1 MDSRARWRQIQKLN
15 PESRFPNP
23 VSGNLFIICAPS
35 GAGKTSLVKALL
47 KADPQIRLSVSFSTR
62 APRSGEVD
70 GEDYHFVSAEKFQQ
84 MTDKGEFL
92 ESALVHG
99 NHYGTSQRWIREQRA
114 AGGDILLEID
124 WQGAAQ
130 VRKVEPDAIGIFV
143 LPPSFESLLAR
154 LNQRGQDSPDVIA
167 RRVAAAREEISHAGE
182 FDYVI
187 MNDDFKAAVQDLICI
202 VRAQRLRA
210 PAQLVRH

>member
-1 MDSRARWRQIQKLN
+1 
-15 PESRFPNP
+15 

-47 KADPQIRLSVSFSTR
+47 AADPQIRLSVSFSTR
-62 APRSGEVD
+62 EPRPGEVD
-70 GEDYHFVSAEKFQQ
+70 GRDYHFVTAEKFRQ
-84 MTDKGEFL
+84 MTDEGEFL

-99 NHYGTSQRWIREQRA
+99 NHYGTSQHWIREQRA

-130 VRKVEPDAIGIFV
+130 VRRLEPDAISIFI
-143 LPPSFESLLAR
+143 LPPSFDALLAR
-154 LNQRGQDSPDVIA
+154 LNQRGQDTPEVIA
-167 RRVAAAREEISHAGE
+167 RRLAAAREEMSHARE

-187 MNDDFKAAVQDLICI
+187 MNDDFNEAVQDLISI

-210 PAQLVRH
+210 STQLARHQDLFNRMK